1 MTGHKQEG
9 LVMSKYEE
17 HIRLV
22 EAVNQSKTT
31 EEHMKNSLKLEDFR
45 DAYRDDPEFGR
56 MLMDCDR
63 YYLDQGI
70 DRPMCCGV
78 FLECNL
84 DD

>member
-1 MTGHKQEG
+1 MD
-9 LVMSKYEE
+9 VYDE

-31 EEHMKNSLKLEDFR
+31 EDHMKNFLALEKFR
-45 DAYRDDPEFGR
+45 DSYRDCAEFGS
-56 MLMDCDR
+56 MLMACDN

-78 FLECNL
+78 FLDRDL
-84 DD
+84 DGADYQ